1 MTGRRGMG
9 TGMTLLQRVA
19 RPMLAGMFIYGGLDA
34 VRHPA
39 GKATKAEDV
48 IGGLADRLGD
58 RVETP
63 DLVRINGAVQV
74 GAGVALAFGVFARP
88 ASLALAV
95 SLVPTTLAGHAFWN
109 EKDPAARTQQRIQFL
124 KNVAMLGGLIL
135 AAADT
140 GGRPSVP
147 WRAKRA
153 VGHAADQVR
162 DHIPIGS

>member
-1 MTGRRGMG
+1 
-9 TGMTLLQRVA
+9 MTLLQRVA

-34 VRHPA
+34 LRHPT
-39 GKATKAEDV
+39 GKTPKAELV
-48 IGGLADRLGD
+48 VGGLADRLGE
-58 RVETP
+58 RVETD
-63 DLVRINGAVQV
+63 DLVRVNGAVQV
-74 GAGVALAFGVFARP
+74 GAGIALAAGVFARP

-95 SLVPTTLAGHAFWN
+95 SLVPTTLAGHPFWQ
-109 EKDPAARTQQRIQFL
+109 EADTAARTQQRIQFL

-153 VGHAADQVR
+153 VGHAAGQVR
-162 DHIPIGS
+162 EHVPV